1 MRAHTAGLTR
11 LARRHGGTIARRNGT
26 IHRTLAGLSTPELFA
41 GSRRLERDPPSC
53 VVVSPWDNPALA
65 RAPADAAELLIGNT
79 LEDLLAHGDKLHTAE
94 CLLWVPPGDAGVLS
108 ALVRGAHLPSLRW
121 VHGFYAGVDGIAGFI
136 RDDLTPAGLPL
147 SNGRGAFSSSLAEY
161 ALAAALH
168 FNKQVPRCQENRRAR
183 KWDKFVMDTLEGKT
197 MGLLGAGNI
206 AQHTARLAKAFGMR
220 VVALRRNARKPDIPD
235 VDLVL
240 GPYDGEI
247 LPAHKAALLEQ
258 SDFVVCT
265 LPGTAE
271 TRHFMSSAEFAAMK
285 SDAIFISMGRG
296 VAVDEA
302 ALHRALTTGQIA
314 GAALDVFEVEPLPAE
329 SPLWDCDNLLLTAHN
344 ADFTHDYFDHG
355 WRVWRANMEALQRG
369 EPLATPVD
377 LSAGY

>member
-1 MRAHTAGLTR
+1 MR
-11 LARRHGGTIARRNGT
+11 
-26 IHRTLAGLSTPELFA
+26 F
-41 GSRRLERDPPSC
+41 
-53 VVVSPWDNPALA
+53 
-65 RAPADAAELLIGNT
+65 
-79 LEDLLAHGDKLHTAE
+79 
-94 CLLWVPPGDAGVLS
+94 
-108 ALVRGAHLPSLRW
+108 
-121 VHGFYAGVDGIAGFI
+121 
-136 RDDLTPAGLPL
+136 
-147 SNGRGAFSSSLAEY
+147 
-161 ALAAALH
+161 
-168 FNKQVPRCQENRRAR
+168 
-183 KWDKFVMDTLEGKT
+183 
-197 MGLLGAGNI
+197 
-206 AQHTARLAKAFGMR
+206 
-220 VVALRRNARKPDIPD
+220 VALRRNARKPDIPD

-329 SPLWDCDNLLLTAHN
+329 SPLWDIDNLLLTAHN

-355 WRVWRANMEALQRG
+355 WRVAGEHGGAAARRAARDARRPERG
-369 EPLATPVD
+369 VLIILFT
-377 LSAGY
+377 S

>member
-1 MRAHTAGLTR
+1 MRRALTP
-11 LARRHGGTIARRNGT
+11 LARRA
-26 IHRTLAGLSTPELFA
+26 LAAHAPSLSRHLSMSSPELFA
-41 GSRRLERDPPSC
+41 KASRRLERVPPAC

-79 LEDLLAHGDKLHTAE
+79 LDELLAHGDDKLRAAE

-108 ALVRGAHLPSLRW
+108 ALLRGGHLPALKW

-136 RDDLTPAGLPL
+136 EHDLAPAGLPL

-183 KWDKFVMDTLEGKT
+183 KWDKFVMDTLAGKT
-197 MGLLGAGNI
+197 MGLVGAGDI